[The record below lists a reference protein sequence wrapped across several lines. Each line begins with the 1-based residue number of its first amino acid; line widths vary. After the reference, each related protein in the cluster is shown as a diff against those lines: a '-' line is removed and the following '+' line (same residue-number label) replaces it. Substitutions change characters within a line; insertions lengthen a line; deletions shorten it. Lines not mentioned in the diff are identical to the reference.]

1 MSVMLIALTGGIAS
15 GKTIASDYLA
25 DLGLPVIDTD
35 VVAREVVQP
44 GSQGL
49 SLIREEFGGR
59 VMNKE
64 GGLDRSALKQLVFND
79 VDKLKKLNAILHPLI
94 QQGVGSHLRSID
106 RQLAVIVIPLLTS
119 QVVNAYAI
127 DRVLMIDVSQQV
139 QLKRVMSRDQVGQ
152 EMAHKIIDSQPD
164 RLTKLA
170 LADDVL
176 VNHDSIAS
184 LKSKLKLLLPV
195 YLALKS
201 IQR

>member
-1 MSVMLIALTGGIAS
+1 
-15 GKTIASDYLA
+15 
-25 DLGLPVIDTD
+25 
-35 VVAREVVQP
+35 
-44 GSQGL
+44 
-49 SLIREEFGGR
+49 
-59 VMNKE
+59 
-64 GGLDRSALKQLVFND
+64 
-79 VDKLKKLNAILHPLI
+79 
-94 QQGVGSHLRSID
+94 
-106 RQLAVIVIPLLTS
+106 LLTS